1 MKKLNFSECTLEL
14 LDETFHLK
22 QVFQDDVLQNWLSKD
37 TEITQLEKQVLEL
50 YQNRIK
56 IYGHDWNEFELR
68 QQFIGPIFTLVDFTS
83 QRYGLFAERSF
94 GGVID
99 KIELSGNPDG
109 MIASGFRSPKQ
120 PYFCFNEYK
129 KTLEQKGDPAG
140 QCLAP
145 MLIAQEMNNHKHKIY
160 GCYVVG
166 AAWYFMIL
174 QGKEYTISTFYNAT
188 DDDIFEIFRIL
199 KILKQ
204 IIMDLVIS

>member
-37 TEITQLEKQVLEL
+37 TEITQLEKQVLE
-50 YQNRIK
+50 
-56 IYGHDWNEFELR
+56 H
-68 QQFIGPIFTLVDFTS
+68 
-83 QRYGLFAERSF
+83 
-94 GGVID
+94 